1 MVSMVSMGMGVDLFR
16 EDVEGTIGEA
26 NLNIGGM
33 CILFLGISHLH
44 QNVAYEGACRGL
56 DVHVGGEMVI
66 NSLVGIGI
74 RSDDLTDAFVEE
86 ETNERLPYIP
96 NALKC
101 DRSFFLIIRPPPR
114 VENPLWL
121 GSWRRRAARV
131 PFKPSSKPAWSQ
143 AASIPQTI
151 PIAVGTLGLPLPPRL
166 GLMQVVNRVFEKTY
180 GRKGSVRVGIRIEV
194 G

>member
-1 MVSMVSMGMGVDLFR
+1 MVSMGMGVDLFR

-101 DRSFFLIIRPPPR
+101 DRSTWKITITSPR
-114 VENPLWL
+114 AESRESVMV
-121 GSWRRRAARV
+121 RV
-131 PFKPSSKPAWSQ
+131 VAQESSSCTF
-143 AASIPQTI
+143 QTI
-151 PIAVGTLGLPLPPRL
+151 
-166 GLMQVVNRVFEKTY
+166 FEASMVASCLHPTDDTHCSGDTWVTTTSKA
-180 GRKGSVRVGIRIEV
+180 GADAGSESSFRKDLR
-194 G
+194 